1 MYTEQLSQ
9 ALSLGAP
16 INPASQNTGSYNTG
30 GIDMSEFRRAIFLI
44 EVGSVGGAG
53 TVDAK
58 LQEATDSA
66 FTTPTDV
73 AGNGNVTT
81 ASITQIT
88 ASNKQATIEI
98 RAGQCSKRYVR
109 CRVTIGGNA
118 VVFSATPLGGEAD
131 HKPGGGSAAGFD
143 DGSVS
148 QRVVCS

>member
-1 MYTEQLSQ
+1 MYTEQLTQ

-16 INPASQNTGSYNTG
+16 VNPASQNAGSYNTG
-30 GIDMSEFRRAIFLI
+30 GIDMQEFRRAIFLI
-44 EVGSVGGAG
+44 EVGGAG

-73 AGNGNVTT
+73 AGNGNVTA
-81 ASITQIT
+81 ASIIQIT

-118 VVFSATPLGGEAD
+118 VVFSATPIGGEAD

-148 QRVVCS
+148 QRFVCS

>member
-16 INPASQNTGSYNTG
+16 INPVSQGVGSANTG
-30 GIDMSEFRRAIFLI
+30 GIDMTHFRRAIFTV
-44 EVGSVGGAG
+44 EVGAIGAAG

-58 LQEATDSA
+58 LQEAADSA

-88 ASNKQATIEI
+88 TSNKQATIEI
-98 RAGQCSKRYVR
+98 RAGQC
-109 CRVTIGGNA
+109 T
-118 VVFSATPLGGEAD
+118 
-131 HKPGGGSAAGFD
+131 
-143 DGSVS
+143 
-148 QRVVCS
+148 

>member
-1 MYTEQLSQ
+1 MYTEQLTQ

-16 INPASQNTGSYNTG
+16 INPASQNAGSYNTG

-44 EVGSVGGAG
+44 EVGSVGAAG

-58 LQEATDSA
+58 LQEASDSA
-66 FTTPTDV
+66 FATPTDV
-73 AGNGNVTT
+73 AGNGNVTS

-88 ASNKQATIEI
+88 ASNKQATLEI
-98 RAGQCSKRYVR
+98 RAGQCTKRYVR
-109 CRVTIGGNA
+109 CRLTVSANA
-118 VVFSATPLGGEAD
+118 VVLSATPIGGEAD

-143 DGSVS
+143 DASVI